1 MRPSAAPLRVFKFVI
16 QPAHIDR
23 RIDPEL
29 GLEWSGHVALAIAS
43 SKEQAFGILQQRAME
58 EGDPWQWLL
67 VADVIELPIAPG
79 RLLWAQF

>member
-1 MRPSAAPLRVFKFVI
+1 MRPSAAPLRIFKYMI
-16 QPAHIDR
+16 QPFPHDR
-23 RIDPEL
+23 RVDPEL
-29 GLEWSGHVALAIAS
+29 GHEWSGHVALVVAS
-43 SKEQAFGILQQRAME
+43 SREQAFGLLQQQAME